1 MPTSDAA
8 HRRSEHFT
16 TRPRVGSPQ
25 GWWDTAGRLC
35 SPELSVAS
43 GNVLTMKRAYTALCN
58 ATDRDQDLITALRW
72 ALDHAEDGQPVT
84 LWCWDKEGLP
94 AGPRG
99 SGPSLGIAVH
109 SEHPRPRGGR
119 PFRAPNG
126 LSWLWTSRWRLWWR
140 SSPSMTL
147 SASCTPTCRRTTS
160 GADGSAGTIY
170 LSTVLGINAYRPECL
185 SGRPIQTPK
194 PLITNPAMAVA
205 MMSFTGRSYDG
216 TTMHDYGDGDRVT
229 HGLMELRKGGPSSS
243 RTCCS
248 LLPCGRAGRDVKRCC
263 SGTSP
268 RKSPKASRSVLS
280 TTTARTS

>member
-126 LSWLWTSRWRLWWR
+126 PVVAVDLPLETLVEIEPFDDPVCLLHAYMPENDERGGWIGGDNLPFDRSRDQRLPTRVPVR
-140 SSPSMTL
+140 SAHPDSQAPHHQ
-147 SASCTPTCRRTTS
+147 PR
-160 GADGSAGTIY
+160 D
-170 LSTVLGINAYRPECL
+170 
-185 SGRPIQTPK
+185 
-194 PLITNPAMAVA
+194 
-205 MMSFTGRSYDG
+205 GRSDDVV
-216 TTMHDYGDGDRVT
+216 HRE
-229 HGLMELRKGGPSSS
+229 ELR
-243 RTCCS
+243 RHH
-248 LLPCGRAGRDVKRCC
+248 D
-263 SGTSP
+263 
-268 RKSPKASRSVLS
+268 
-280 TTTARTS
+280 ARLRRR